1 MDALKG
7 APSSR
12 MFLQQTQTLPPNRS
26 ALRENRHLIQSPRG
40 PRLYNGLDQLN
51 ADAA

>member
-26 ALRENRHLIQSPRG
+26 ALRESRHLIKALVDFACAMVWIS
-40 PRLYNGLDQLN
+40 
-51 ADAA
+51 

>member
-1 MDALKG
+1 MDALQRV
-7 APSSR
+7 PSR
-12 MFLQQTQTLPPNRS
+12 GMFLQQTQTLPPNRS

-40 PRLYNGLDQLN
+40 PRLCNGLDQLN